1 MMTYKEN
8 EYDLEPLFKR
18 IDELCM
24 RQGAVIAIDGGSGS
38 GKTTLAQAIKNRYGA
53 YVIHMDDFYLPK
65 EKRNQKRLDELA
77 GHMDK
82 ERFLDTVLIPLSKN
96 QEVTYRPFDCKSQE
110 LKDAVTVTPK
120 ALTVIEGSYSL
131 YPDFTKYYSLTV
143 FLDVDEKKRRERVL
157 KRCSSEKEA
166 QAFFDTWIPL
176 ENTYFEATDI
186 KNRCDLIIK
195 F

>member
-24 RQGAVIAIDGGSGS
+24 RQGAIIAIDGGSGS

-65 EKRNQKRLDELA
+65 EKRSQKRLDELA

-82 ERFLDTVLIPLSKN
+82 ERFLETVLVPLSLGKDIA
-96 QEVTYRPFDCKSQE
+96 YRPYLCKEGVFGKEQS
-110 LKDAVTVTPK
+110 LFPDK
-120 ALTVIEGSYSL
+120 LTVIEGSYSL

-143 FLDVDEKKRRERVL
+143 FLDVDEEKRKERILARCESREGA
-157 KRCSSEKEA
+157 K
-166 QAFFDTWIPL
+166 AFFDTWIPL
-176 ENTYFEATDI
+176 ENAYFKATDI
-186 KNRCDLIIK
+186 KDRCDLIIK

>member
-24 RQGAVIAIDGGSGS
+24 RQGTIIAIDGGSGS
-38 GKTTLAQAIKNRYGA
+38 GKTTLSQILKNRYGA

-82 ERFLDTVLIPLSKN
+82 ERFLETVLIPLSKN

>member
-24 RQGAVIAIDGGSGS
+24 RQGTIIAIDGGSGS
-38 GKTTLAQAIKNRYGA
+38 GKTTLSQILKNRYGA